1 MRMKVRR
8 RQEPTAGGQ
17 LTLGKNSRALAL
29 APAIRAR
36 KLSFFPN
43 SVHSFVLYRR
53 RDISTDLLFFFF
65 PPIVTVPSFIDMK
78 WRSFFSFFLSLSSS
92 SYTLRY
98 YSPIFLFCSSSC
110 VCGSCYSL
118 KEQSKG
124 FWFYFLFFIP
134 QNTLAVAVLLPLFL
148 SPSSSFVGVF
158 FSVVPG
164 SRVTD
169 GATWGLMARKKE
181 LLLISVRAC
190 KTGRRASVFSHAI
203 RFSILFGLRV
213 VRVLNSTETEQNNNR
228 PQHLYNTFGWE
239 FHTGPTVKYY
249 IAGDFLS
256 YYIRRSGI
264 GSSKTDG
271 KKVFQ
276 SLWLLRPTIARFL
289 LRKKYRQF
297 K

>member
-1 MRMKVRR
+1 M
-8 RQEPTAGGQ
+8 
-17 LTLGKNSRALAL
+17 L
-29 APAIRAR
+29 
-36 KLSFFPN
+36 
-43 SVHSFVLYRR
+43 
-53 RDISTDLLFFFF
+53 
-65 PPIVTVPSFIDMK
+65 
-78 WRSFFSFFLSLSSS
+78 
-92 SYTLRY
+92 
-98 YSPIFLFCSSSC
+98 
-110 VCGSCYSL
+110 
-118 KEQSKG
+118 
-124 FWFYFLFFIP
+124 
-134 QNTLAVAVLLPLFL
+134 LLPLFL
-148 SPSSSFVGVF
+148 PPSSSFVGVF

-190 KTGRRASVFSHAI
+190 KTGRRANVFSHAI

-228 PQHLYNTFGWE
+228 PQHLYDTFGWE

-271 KKVFQ
+271 KMVFQ
-276 SLWLLRPTIARFL
+276 SLWLLRPTIAPFL
-289 LRKKYRQF
+289 LRKKYRKF
-297 K
+297 KKKRREIPLDAAFPGRPPTFEPPAWN